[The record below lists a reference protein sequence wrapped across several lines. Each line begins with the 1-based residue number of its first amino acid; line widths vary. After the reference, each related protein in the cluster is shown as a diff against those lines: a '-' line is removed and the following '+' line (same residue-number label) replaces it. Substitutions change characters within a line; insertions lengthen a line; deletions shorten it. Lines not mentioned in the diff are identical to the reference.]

1 MDRLQSM
8 RVFAKVVEQGSFVA
22 AAQVLD
28 MSNAV
33 VTRLVADLENH
44 LGIRL
49 LHRSTRRMA
58 LTEPG
63 QAYLE
68 RVRQILD
75 EIDEAEAAASVLSTN
90 PAGTLHIYSQIG
102 FGQTQLARL
111 LPLYSKQYP
120 DVQLDV
126 TLSDRTADLIE
137 EGFDVG
143 IFSVNQKFDVSMVA
157 RQLGI
162 AEVLLCASPAYIA
175 QHGAPQAPEDLA
187 RHACL
192 NFSLEHLRHH
202 WTFQSAEGTS
212 VIPIAS
218 KVMSNNTEL
227 LRHCLLAG
235 MGIAMRS
242 SYTLGDDMAAGR
254 VVRVLPDHQINKVA
268 VRLVYPSRRL
278 LSAKVRSFVDFMMAQ
293 FPHPDCDPWLVS

>member
-1 MDRLQSM
+1 M

-68 RVRQILD
+68 RVQQILD
-75 EIDEAEAAASVLSTN
+75 EIDEAEAAASVLSTK

-120 DVQLDV
+120 DVRLDV
-126 TLSDRTADLIE
+126 TLSDRTVDLIE

-143 IFSVNQKFDVSMVA
+143 IFSVNQKFDAGMVA

-175 QHGAPQAPEDLA
+175 EHGVPQTPEELAQHS
-187 RHACL
+187 CL
-192 NFSLEHLRHH
+192 NFSMEHLRHH
-202 WTFQSAEGTS
+202 WTFQSEQGAS
-212 VIPIAS
+212 VIPITS
-218 KVMSNNTEL
+218 KVMSNNTDL
-227 LRHCLLAG
+227 LRQCLLAG
-235 MGIAMRS
+235 MGIAMRT
-242 SYTLGDDMAAGR
+242 SYTLGDDMVAGR
-254 VVRVLPDHQINKVA
+254 VVRVLPDYQINKVA

-293 FPHPDCDPWLVS
+293 FPHPDCDPWLAS

>member
-75 EIDEAEAAASVLSTN
+75 EIDEAEAAASVLSTK

-175 QHGAPQAPEDLA
+175 EHGAPQAPEDLA

-254 VVRVLPDHQINKVA
+254 VVRVLPEHQINKVA

>member
-68 RVRQILD
+68 RVQQILD
-75 EIDEAEAAASVLSTN
+75 EIDEAEAAASVLSTK

-120 DVQLDV
+120 DVRLDV
-126 TLSDRTADLIE
+126 TLSDRTVDLIE

-143 IFSVNQKFDVSMVA
+143 IFSVNQKFDAGMVA

-175 QHGAPQAPEDLA
+175 EHGVPQTPEELAQHS
-187 RHACL
+187 CL
-192 NFSLEHLRHH
+192 NFSMEHLRHH
-202 WTFQSAEGTS
+202 WTFQSEQGAS
-212 VIPIAS
+212 VIPITS
-218 KVMSNNTEL
+218 KVMSNNTDL
-227 LRHCLLAG
+227 LRQCLLAG
-235 MGIAMRS
+235 MGIAMRT
-242 SYTLGDDMAAGR
+242 SYTLGDDMVAGR
-254 VVRVLPDHQINKVA
+254 VVRVLPDYQINKVA

-293 FPHPDCDPWLVS
+293 FPHPDCDPWLAS

>member
-22 AAQVLD
+22 AAQLLD

-120 DVQLDV
+120 DVRLDV
-126 TLSDRTADLIE
+126 TLSDRTVDLIE

-175 QHGAPQAPEDLA
+175 EHGAPQVPEDLA
-187 RHACL
+187 RHSCL

-212 VIPIAS
+212 VIPITS

-235 MGIAMRS
+235 MGIALRS

-254 VVRVLPDHQINKVA
+254 VVRVLQDFQINKVA

-293 FPHPDCDPWLVS
+293 FPHPDCDPWLES

>member
-126 TLSDRTADLIE
+126 TLSDRTADLID

-175 QHGAPQAPEDLA
+175 EHGAPQVPEDLA

-254 VVRVLPDHQINKVA
+254 VVRVLPEHQINKVA